1 MIAALT
7 LFVLWILF
15 LAVMHV
21 RDARDDGTLARLH
34 WSVKWAAYLVL
45 AIGVV
50 LNFFVRMTIT
60 CWLFWD
66 GWTWGEWGVSP
77 QVERLRKEAAELKDD
92 NEPIPLGH
100 IVAIWF
106 GDNYLKPFDK
116 TGGHD

>member
-1 MIAALT
+1 MTAALT
-7 LFVLWILF
+7 LLVLWAFF

-21 RDARDDGTLARLH
+21 RDARNDGTLARLH

-66 GWTWGEWGVSP
+66 GWRWGEWGVSP
-77 QVERLRKEAAELKDD
+77 QVKRLRGEG
-92 NEPIPLGH
+92 PVTWGH